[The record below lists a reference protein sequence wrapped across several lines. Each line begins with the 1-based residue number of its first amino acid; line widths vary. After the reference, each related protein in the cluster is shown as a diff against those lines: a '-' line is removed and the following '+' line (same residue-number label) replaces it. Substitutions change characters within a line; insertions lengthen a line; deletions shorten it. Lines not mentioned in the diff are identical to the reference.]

1 MEEKLKRLYE
11 NALKY
16 FDLPAYEQFAIDMQ
30 DPVKMGKLRENM
42 LEHYEMPPIEQM
54 LQDFGVK
61 KKDSPS
67 ISPQNVSVSTTE
79 TQVAEDGSLESLA
92 TDEVINQGEENAVPE
107 LNYLFGNKGFKFEES
122 IPGINAI
129 KITSPTGVE
138 ETFTNYKRNPK
149 GIQDFIKNNQ
159 STDPL
164 STIEKNFDKNEVKFY
179 DEEEYD
185 NYVKSF
191 QNNQSRF
198 NSELK
203 LYLRDFNELE
213 KERQYFYSKEY
224 NDLKQSNPLLA
235 QQQLA
240 QFKEKDLQIE
250 DRRNK
255 ISKKQQTNQ
264 KDMIA
269 YRKNAGRYV
278 EKEAEK
284 GTFVGA
290 FINKFFDGV
299 SRIASGQSGIA
310 TDILVNILPN
320 AGMAPEDYNRNII
333 EELINSGEKVEGLD
347 SKDLDYDSWRVSL
360 TDEKVEEIQGFK
372 KGRPA
377 EMALRNAYLEAKYED
392 IPLDKLQN
400 IVNNIDKSKKS
411 ELNSKVK
418 DIASKSVKAEVLP
431 SVRVGATDLL
441 SRPITKT
448 TREYADRVQRESL
461 VGGAVLGVGES
472 LPALMGYGFGGRILN
487 FGILQMDAIN
497 EEMEK
502 DPSFAEVP
510 ESQKYLITG
519 PLGIVTGILEA
530 YGFRNMTAS
539 SPFVK
544 QLTLQGLKKLGQ
556 GTGRS
561 SAKTFSEIIEREVK
575 NKILKGTLRVG
586 SAGLAE
592 AETGALQQIA
602 EINAKRLW
610 NVASDK
616 GNFDTPEAFSEEY
629 YKQILKAGI
638 QEGIGGIT
646 LSIPMMMYQGL
657 GTDPMVNN
665 LEEMTDELFELFLNT
680 SNDKNYKKIRKGQ
693 VGAIKEMINDG
704 KLTKKEGEKILAN
717 YDQIVGL
724 SKKINPELDT
734 QSKKEILSLMV
745 EEQALM
751 QKKANKDPRTVKD
764 IDNRIEEINKS
775 ITKITED
782 AIQKPSTE
790 KVDVQE
796 QSIDGPKVGK
806 GDTEGTITKEGKEE
820 TEVVVEEETK
830 SEEEVDPLAI
840 NNKDSVKRETYTFTR
855 ERIEGE
861 PDENFTI
868 QVTTAKDGSR
878 TFRYRTLEGQVYNTI
893 TVSENN
899 TLTNEEFIE
908 NSEIVEPGTIK
919 LTETVKG
926 FENIANPKSVARRK
940 KQIAEE
946 KTKKPLPGKVAN
958 NLKQLYDIQRKVFN
972 LDRDQALGAAT
983 VMDKAIRSMAKRE
996 GISVEEMYK
1005 KIKFVKATDEDIKGL
1020 KKQKKLYQAPKSPIG
1035 KLAQLYNFNEFGYS
1049 MASNLDEFALRK
1061 AAEKLGYGI
1070 KKARSGKYYFT
1081 KNGGMINPFIE
1092 TGGPLFQEMDGSA
1105 RGAMIARDGEFV
1117 IIAMTNPD
1125 VSTPLHELAHV
1136 YEKYL
1141 TKEEK
1146 QTVLK
1151 FAGKKRWSRE
1161 VSEIF
1166 ARGFEKYLADGKAPN
1181 SRLERIF
1188 SRFKDWLTD
1197 IYNGIKGSAIEKKLT
1212 PNMVKVYDAMLG
1224 KGVKTKGFDMKKT
1237 SELTKLK
1244 EIVKSEKR
1252 GAKEAVRDFRKKA
1265 AEVVKYIKGLGN
1277 KNVITKNQA
1286 NVMISKAL
1294 RTNFNDEAQVK
1305 ALQDYITKIYEKAD
1319 LANTIVQ
1326 ANKKRKVAKRNIKS
1340 KIGSAKDLFPS
1351 LQKLLSYDAKIIPL
1365 DKLDAYMDLLN
1376 IIGERAKVLTLDE
1389 SGKMLKTA
1397 DDIINS
1403 VIVKEETNL
1412 EESTQLELDFNLDNE
1427 INDILNIKLD
1437 TSPLKGQLAF
1447 EDGEFFKTLTKEDL
1461 KQLVKEKKDGSN
1473 DYSTL
1478 VNLKKILNNINN
1490 GFIDQSAVSLM
1501 DDIIAN
1507 RNKFTNIIKSKVK
1520 GTNITNF
1527 LSKFYGKVKSVLRG
1541 GSGTFQ
1547 EIRATN
1553 MGNIDEVL
1561 GNYNN
1566 SDIAKATALILAS
1579 EYSKA
1584 ETDIGIAD
1592 KLLEEAEVL
1601 LSKPNSKIQ
1610 LVKGTNSIVESKYRL
1625 MIYALQ
1631 REYNANPDKKGVEPA
1646 IDYVDK
1652 TIEMLEKSNK
1662 TFAQEDIK
1670 ILKKLKKEFSNKEG
1684 QIDNEKLNKALSKN
1698 EIKALELIDKVNESL
1713 AAKALYTAANV
1724 RGNRVD
1730 LYNYYVHH
1738 DVVYES
1744 KEDMSK
1750 ATLEQQ
1756 QKFMNPTGS
1765 TKAGTLTQRTPGG
1778 KPINFDIISST
1789 SRGMRQT
1796 IMDYQMTRPIRQ
1808 VLKTVDKVQ
1817 KEIDN
1822 DPNAT
1827 DIQKESV
1834 DALKKA
1840 LEENIRIVFE
1850 GNFIE
1855 TTFGERI
1862 FDNMRRIGYFAAL
1875 ASVPR
1880 AGAELG
1886 SNLLFGLLSSP
1897 KALIQGMTKFG
1908 KYAMNPKSAMFLR
1921 NIGSSETLKLYDPTA
1936 LTGKMVDAAV
1946 FKKGKSVKDRA
1957 IPPILEKINFIYD
1970 NLPIIKGLGAA
1981 TDFIASNLIST
1992 PDKAISRPLYFA
2004 EFVNAFEKETGVKLT
2019 EQDLVNI
2026 GEGKSE
2032 YLKNKEAIK
2041 NARVA
2046 ADAAIVRMAT
2056 SVNPFNSILKL
2067 QTQKQDSGMMRAYKL
2082 ANGYMARFNLFEFIT
2097 AKKAITAMYNNG
2109 DLSRVQ
2115 AGGLLLGITGRMTA
2129 YMALYTVLRG
2139 LFDEAFDMEDE
2150 EEDIVL
2156 EDLLGRQLVGTIA
2169 TLMFRRGLGN
2179 IPNYPISLAIELA
2192 NEKFGEDLRGG
2203 EEYDQFEHSVV
2214 FNLIGAEDIKNK
2226 TAFENAIKLFAGP
2239 YGPALQSSERLRK
2252 VLVGLTTA
2260 KDKKTRDFYERELT
2274 ERMAVELAGNL
2285 NLLPFYKDIRRM
2297 IVNDFF
2303 ADKRKAQKKSG
2314 GRISYSKE
2322 ELENLRKYAPAAY
2335 RQIIKMLKEQ
2345 EKREKKN

>member
-1 MEEKLKRLYE
+1 MDEKLKRLYN
-11 NALKY
+11 NASKY
-16 FDLPAYEQFAIDMQ
+16 FDLPNFEQFAIDMQ
-30 DPVKMGKLRENM
+30 DPVKMTKLRENM
-42 LEHYEMPPIEQM
+42 VEYYEMPPIEQM

-67 ISPQNVSVSTTE
+67 ISPQGVSVSTTE

-149 GIQDFIKNNQ
+149 GIQYFIKNNQ

-164 STIEKNFDKNEVKFY
+164 STIEKNYDKNEVKFY

-213 KERQYFYSKEY
+213 KERKYFYSKEY
-224 NDLKQSNPLLA
+224 NDLKKSNPLLA
-235 QQQLA
+235 QQQLE
-240 QFKEKDLQIE
+240 QFKERDLQLE
-250 DRRNK
+250 TKRNE
-255 ISKKQQTNQ
+255 ISKKQTKNQ
-264 KDMIA
+264 QDMVA
-269 YRKNAGRYV
+269 YRKNVGRYV

-290 FINKFFDGV
+290 FINQFFGGAA
-299 SRIASGQSGIA
+299 RQASGETSLV
-310 TDILVNILPN
+310 TDFLVNILPN

-360 TDEKVEEIQGFK
+360 TDEKVEEIQGAK
-372 KGRPA
+372 KGKSGQN
-377 EMALRNAYLEAKYED
+377 ALRDAYLEAKYGD

-411 ELNSKVK
+411 ELHSKVK
-418 DIASKSVKAEVLP
+418 DIASKSVKAELLP
-431 SVRVGATDLL
+431 TIRVASQDLL
-441 SRPITKT
+441 TRPITKT
-448 TREYADRVQRESL
+448 TREYAERVQQESL

-556 GTGRS
+556 GTGKS

-629 YKQILKAGI
+629 YKQVLKAGI

-665 LEEMTDELFELFLNT
+665 LEEMNDELFELFLNT
-680 SNDKNYKKIRKGQ
+680 SNDKNYKKIRKAQ

-704 KLTKKEGEKILAN
+704 KLTKEEGEKILAN

-796 QSIDGPKVGK
+796 QSVDGSEVGK
-806 GDTEGTITKEGKEE
+806 GDTEGAITKEGKEE
-820 TEVVVEEETK
+820 AEVVVEEETK
-830 SEEEVDPLAI
+830 SEEE
-840 NNKDSVKRETYTFTR
+840 
-855 ERIEGE
+855 
-861 PDENFTI
+861 
-868 QVTTAKDGSR
+868 
-878 TFRYRTLEGQVYNTI
+878 
-893 TVSENN
+893 
-899 TLTNEEFIE
+899 
-908 NSEIVEPGTIK
+908 IK
-919 LTETVKG
+919 E
-926 FENIANPKSVARRK
+926 
-940 KQIAEE
+940 
-946 KTKKPLPGKVAN
+946 PLPGKAAS
-958 NLKQLYDIQRKVFN
+958 NLRQLYNIQRKVFN

-996 GISVEEMYK
+996 GIEVEEMYK
-1005 KIKFVKATDEDIKGL
+1005 KIKFVKATDEDIKTL
-1020 KKQKKLYQAPKSPIG
+1020 EEQKKLYQAPKSPIG
-1035 KLAQLYNFNEFGYS
+1035 KLAQLYNFNESGYS

-1070 KKARSGKYYFT
+1070 KKARSGKYFFT
-1081 KNGGMINPFIE
+1081 KNGSMINPFSE
-1092 TGGPLFQEMDGSA
+1092 TGGPLFQQMDASA

-1125 VSTPLHELAHV
+1125 VSTPLHELAHI

-1188 SRFKDWLTD
+1188 SRFKDWLTEV
-1197 IYNGIKGSAIEKKLT
+1197 YNGIKGSAIEKKLT

-1224 KGVKTKGFDMKKT
+1224 KGVKAKGYKMQKT

-1244 EIVKSEKR
+1244 EIVKAEKK
-1252 GAKEAVRDFRKKA
+1252 GAKEGIRGFRKKA

-1277 KNVITKNQA
+1277 KNVISKNQA

-1365 DKLDAYMDLLN
+1365 EKLDAYMDLLN

-1403 VIVKEETNL
+1403 VIIEEEINL

-1427 INDILNIKLD
+1427 IDDILNIKLD
-1437 TSPLKGQLAF
+1437 TSPLKGQIAF
-1447 EDGEFFKTLTKEDL
+1447 EDAEFYKTLTKEDL

-1610 LVKGTNSIVESKYRL
+1610 LVKGTNSVVESKYRL
-1625 MIYALQ
+1625 MTYALQ
-1631 REYNANPDKKGVEPA
+1631 REFNANPDKKGVEPA
-1646 IDYVDK
+1646 IDYINK
-1652 TIEMLEKSNK
+1652 TIEMLNASNQ
-1662 TFAQEDIK
+1662 TFAKEDVK
-1670 ILKKLKKEFSNKEG
+1670 ILEKIKKEFSNKDG

-1808 VLKTVDKVQ
+1808 VLKTVDKV
-1817 KEIDN
+1817 KTEIDN

-1827 DIQKESV
+1827 DIQKESI

-1862 FDNMRRIGYFAAL
+1862 FDNIRRIGYFAAL

-1992 PDKAISRPLYFA
+1992 PDKGISRPLYFA

-2032 YLKNKEAIK
+2032 YLNNKEAIK

-2067 QTQKQDSGMMRAYKL
+2067 QTQKQDSGLMRAYKL

-2150 EEDIVL
+2150 EEDVVL

-2179 IPNYPISLAIELA
+2179 IPNYPVSLAIELA
-2192 NEKFGEDLRGG
+2192 NEEFGEDLRGG

-2260 KDKKTRDFYERELT
+2260 KDEKTRKFYERELT

-2335 RQIIKMLKEQ
+2335 RQIIKMLREQ